1 MTVVGCGYTGR
12 RLLKICR
19 DADRDFLGIVR
30 SRPSLA
36 QLESAGAAA
45 AILDL
50 DAPGGLL
57 PRAWTLDRA
66 VIYMA
71 PPPDAGDTDDRA
83 RAFLARMAT
92 APAALVYLSTTAVYG
107 DTGGATVD
115 ESTPPAP
122 GSARG
127 RRRLDAEYAM
137 LDWGSAS
144 GVPVRVLRVPGIYGP
159 GRLPVERI
167 RQGAPVM
174 RASDAGPGNRI
185 HVHDLAA
192 VSLAAADYAGP
203 ERIFNVGDGNHATM
217 TAYFRCVAR
226 LAGLADPPELPLGEL
241 LERVTPAM
249 RGFLV
254 ESRRVATARMRE
266 TLGFKP
272 RYAEL
277 EAGVAASLDEETRG

>member
-19 DADRDFLGIVR
+19 DAGRDFLGIVR
-30 SRPSLA
+30 SAPSLA
-36 QLESAGAAA
+36 QLQSAGAAA

-57 PRAWTLDRA
+57 PHGWTRDRA
-66 VIYMA
+66 VVYMA

-83 RAFLARMAT
+83 RAFLARMAA

-107 DTGGATVD
+107 DTGGAVVD

-122 GSARG
+122 GSGRG
-127 RRRLDAEYAM
+127 RRRLDAEHAM
-137 LDWGSAS
+137 LDWSRAS
-144 GVPVRVLRVPGIYGP
+144 GVPVRILRVPGIYGP

-167 RQGAPVM
+167 RQGAPVV
-174 RASDAGPGNRI
+174 RAGEAGPGNRI
-185 HVHDLAA
+185 HVDDLAA
-192 VSLAAADYAGP
+192 VSLAAAEYVGP
-203 ERIFNVGDGNHATM
+203 EPIFNVGDGNHASM
-217 TAYFRCVAR
+217 TDYFRCVAR
-226 LAGLADPPELPLGEL
+226 LAGLAEPPELPLGEL

-254 ESRRVATARMRE
+254 ESRRADTSRMRE
-266 TLGFKP
+266 TLGYQP
-272 RYAEL
+272 RYSEL
-277 EAGVAASLDEETRG
+277 EAGVAASLAEESRG